1 MLRRKSAL
9 FLYVLLIVVL
19 SACNLPSGQG
29 NQEQPG
35 EADLALTITAQA
47 LLLQPGS
54 SDSQPPAGP
63 AATATPEFTA
73 TPGPTSTP
81 SVPQV
86 SVTTNTNCRT
96 GPGIVYDL
104 IDALLIGQTAEVV
117 GKNSSV
123 PNYWVIKRLNG
134 SGTCWL
140 WGEYATVSGNTANL
154 PEYPVPAT
162 PTPSP
167 TPTAT
172 LTPTPSIPAPV
183 NNPTIIKN
191 CVLINPVP
199 PQTFLY
205 QGVLN
210 WEDKSNNEDGFNIYR
225 NGAFLG
231 NVPANTS
238 TYNLPP
244 FGPFPIGVP
253 IQYGVEAF
261 NGAGKAAIKIVI
273 MTCP

>member
-1 MLRRKSAL
+1 MFLRKPAIFVYL
-9 FLYVLLIVVL
+9 LLIIAL
-19 SACNLPSGQG
+19 SACNLPSA
-29 NQEQPG
+29 EPS
-35 EADLALTITAQA
+35 ETESADPADLALTITALA
-47 LLLQPGS
+47 GGSQPGN
-54 SDSQPPAGP
+54 DSPQE
-63 AATATPEFTA
+63 TATPQFTA

-96 GPGIVYDL
+96 GPGTQYDL
-104 IDALLIGQTAEVV
+104 IDSLLIGQTAEVV
-117 GKNSSV
+117 GKNSGV
-123 PNYWVIKRLNG
+123 PNYWVIKRING

-140 WGEYATVSGNTANL
+140 WGQYATVSGNTANL
-154 PEYPVPAT
+154 PEYPVPPT

-183 NNPTIIKN
+183 NNPTITKN
-191 CVLINPVP
+191 CVLINPIP

-210 WEDKSNNEDGFNIYR
+210 WEDQSNNEDGFNIYR
-225 NGAFLG
+225 NGALLTS
-231 NVPANTS
+231 VPANTTS
-238 TYNLPP
+238 YNLPP
-244 FGPFPIGVP
+244 FGPFPIGLPV
-253 IQYGVEAF
+253 QYGVEAF
-261 NGAGKAAIKIVI
+261 NVTGKAAIKIVI